1 DLGVMYSHRER
12 SLLLTGSGR
21 KSCRL
26 QNAEFVPLGDPLQK
40 LGIAL
45 PLEQPGRSFG
55 PAQSRLDRD
64 PDHFLFLERQR
75 PGRPENAV
83 LIDRFDGDDH
93 GGLYPNQ
100 QVRQYLH
107 YSRIA
112 DTDGEELLRAVG
124 DLTPTRRGSAGPPL
138 CGPPCLYTLRS
149 HGRTPRTSRVRV
161 KRHPEPAQTPSP
173 RSQPMRN
180 PFSSR
185 TRSLPRA
192 AASQP
197 RPTHETGMPCKPRTA
212 LRWRGRAAHLLAPRK
227 RGWPPTPVTNLGGL
241 CLELLSGKGLE
252 SAFLE
257 EIGLKHETVFCHH
270 GAVLPEAPMDTRTV
284 PWLHSVRLP
293 PRGHLPN
300 RHNGEP
306 SVLSRS
312 LARCVSFSPLKSGNK
327 SNRPQAST
335 VAGKGFAGHC
345 NPSS

>member
-1 DLGVMYSHRER
+1 MLVCSRWACDALARSDLDQASVMM
-12 SLLLTGSGR
+12 
-21 KSCRL
+21 
-26 QNAEFVPLGDPLQK
+26 
-40 LGIAL
+40 
-45 PLEQPGRSFG
+45 
-55 PAQSRLDRD
+55 
-64 PDHFLFLERQR
+64 
-75 PGRPENAV
+75 
-83 LIDRFDGDDH
+83 
-93 GGLYPNQ
+93 
-100 QVRQYLH
+100 
-107 YSRIA
+107 
-112 DTDGEELLRAVG
+112 
-124 DLTPTRRGSAGPPL
+124 
-138 CGPPCLYTLRS
+138 
-149 HGRTPRTSRVRV
+149 V
-161 KRHPEPAQTPSP
+161 KRTEYGVVCPVA
-173 RSQPMRN
+173 
-180 PFSSR
+180 
-185 TRSLPRA
+185 
-192 AASQP
+192 
-197 RPTHETGMPCKPRTA
+197 
-212 LRWRGRAAHLLAPRK
+212 RGNC
-227 RGWPPTPVTNLGGL
+227 GWPPTPLTNLGGL